1 MDFNPDDPDT
11 WPADAESWY
20 QVSYTAV
27 TIANRRVPF
36 PPENYYA
43 IYGSVFNRD
52 PHHLSLYTADTE
64 HVSDLLASL
73 PQWEFTG
80 ETGDNPRTWRV
91 IWPYHPVISTFS
103 TGSKIHTH
111 SANFAVIEEL
121 SEHVQEEIP
130 EILDSN
136 RDCVIFHKTLPL
148 AIFHSN
154 QTVRWKFANHLDR
167 LFQERPLTPFLAPI
181 RNNQTG
187 IPAVPDN
194 VTRRITTALELA
206 LQVAQGKASPYSDY
220 NLKKDCG
227 QRTPYIA
234 YSKRRP
240 AAPDSERDFPP
251 MPISTAAPAKAPS
264 HIPAAKSRAPAASMA
279 TPPIPPPQSYAS
291 RKSLLPLW
299 RLPQY
304 YQKLLLPLTSLLFPL
319 LRLHHLEVLT

>member
-27 TIANRRVPF
+27 TIANRRVPL
-36 PPENYYA
+36 PPVNYYA

-103 TGSKIHTH
+103 TEVRSTPIVPTLL
-111 SANFAVIEEL
+111 L
-121 SEHVQEEIP
+121 SRNC
-130 EILDSN
+130 LNTFKRRSL
-136 RDCVIFHKTLPL
+136 KYLT
-148 AIFHSN
+148 AIGTALFFIKPSLLLSSTAT

-194 VTRRITTALELA
+194 VTRRITTAL
-206 LQVAQGKASPYSDY
+206 
-220 NLKKDCG
+220 
-227 QRTPYIA
+227 
-234 YSKRRP
+234 
-240 AAPDSERDFPP
+240 
-251 MPISTAAPAKAPS
+251 
-264 HIPAAKSRAPAASMA
+264 
-279 TPPIPPPQSYAS
+279 
-291 RKSLLPLW
+291 
-299 RLPQY
+299 
-304 YQKLLLPLTSLLFPL
+304 
-319 LRLHHLEVLT
+319 